1 MNRSYSWISVRA
13 VDEDKRTIEG
23 VATTPM
29 QARDGDVLVT
39 EGIQFKLPIPFLYR
53 HSEPFG
59 NVTNASV
66 KKDGIRVRVQVAPAG
81 VSPKIDEYWNL
92 VKSGTVR
99 GLSIG
104 WRTLEEAYDKTIAG
118 FRIYKS
124 EWLELSAVPVPADP
138 NATITS
144 VRSMDAEILAA
155 LGREVPATARRTPP
169 TTRPGVSGQRQG
181 KAMPKGI
188 QERIASFEASIEQN
202 RRRMTEI
209 VETSEAAGNAR
220 LTDEESREYDP
231 IAAEVTADEK
241 ELSRLQVLAGA
252 ARKAQPAE
260 EPLEVRMHRPIAPTP
275 GLSRVERVELPK
287 GTGFTRAC
295 IALIRANGNHFNAAQ
310 MAQQF
315 YKDTPEVAAY
325 LRATVAAGDTTTSGW
340 ASQLIPSAQQLA
352 SEFIDLLRPA
362 TLLGRIPGLRR
373 VPFNIAIP
381 IGSTGTTGQ
390 WVGESRNKPVG
401 APAFSSATLRWAKAA
416 QIVVI
421 SEELAR
427 FSSPSAEAIIR
438 DLLIKG
444 LGQFLDGQ
452 FVDPNVA
459 EVSNVSPAS
468 ILNGKNAVG
477 NSSGPTAADFRVDMN
492 ALFAAFISNNQD
504 PTTAVV
510 LMSATSAMGLAAQV
524 NALGQPEFPSVT
536 MTGGSIL
543 GVPVVVSET
552 VSDRLILV
560 NASDILFADD
570 GGVRVDVSREATIE
584 MSDAPATGEESPAT
598 DLIYHNMFQRN
609 EVALRAERFITWKK
623 ARASSV
629 EWIDNCAYAPQ
640 PPAE

>member
-1 MNRSYSWISVRA
+1 
-13 VDEDKRTIEG
+13 
-23 VATTPM
+23 
-29 QARDGDVLVT
+29 
-39 EGIQFKLPIPFLYR
+39 
-53 HSEPFG
+53 
-59 NVTNASV
+59 
-66 KKDGIRVRVQVAPAG
+66 
-81 VSPKIDEYWNL
+81 
-92 VKSGTVR
+92 
-99 GLSIG
+99 
-104 WRTLEEAYDKTIAG
+104 
-118 FRIYKS
+118 
-124 EWLELSAVPVPADP
+124 
-138 NATITS
+138 
-144 VRSMDAEILAA
+144 
-155 LGREVPATARRTPP
+155 
-169 TTRPGVSGQRQG
+169 
-181 KAMPKGI
+181 
-188 QERIASFEASIEQN
+188 
-202 RRRMTEI
+202 
-209 VETSEAAGNAR
+209 
-220 LTDEESREYDP
+220 
-231 IAAEVTADEK
+231 
-241 ELSRLQVLAGA
+241 
-252 ARKAQPAE
+252 
-260 EPLEVRMHRPIAPTP
+260 
-275 GLSRVERVELPK
+275 
-287 GTGFTRAC
+287 
-295 IALIRANGNHFNAAQ
+295 
-310 MAQQF
+310 
-315 YKDTPEVAAY
+315 
-325 LRATVAAGDTTTSGW
+325 
-340 ASQLIPSAQQLA
+340 
-352 SEFIDLLRPA
+352 
-362 TLLGRIPGLRR
+362 